1 VEGRSGGADLRSDIS
16 RLPFVLVG
24 HIVVL
29 LSEHLLYDPFGR
41 KRRWRCLEA
50 LLLADLHDPSYVR
63 PVGNKKAGALRPG
76 L

>member
-1 VEGRSGGADLRSDIS
+1 VVEGRSGGADLRADIS

-29 LSEHLLYDPFGR
+29 LSEDLLYDPFGG
-41 KRRWRCLEA
+41 RRWRCLETV
-50 LLLADLHDPSYVR
+50 LLGDLHDPSYVR
-63 PVGNKKAGALRPG
+63 AVGNKKTGAFRPG